1 MIRSLLDFH
10 SKVNFL
16 TVGVKAGLMDRNTWF
31 SVSIFDIENF
41 KKIYIIHMQYAKET
55 LVLILPVEFVIQ
67 YFMFYLVLP
76 EFCDKVATDKVQS
89 NI

>member
-1 MIRSLLDFH
+1 
-10 SKVNFL
+10 
-16 TVGVKAGLMDRNTWF
+16 
-31 SVSIFDIENF
+31 
-41 KKIYIIHMQYAKET
+41 MQYAKET